1 MSILTSPLAQ
11 NLTVPGSIL
20 PEGAETAADSLGDSG
35 LLNLQ
40 MNEMLAFRV
49 G

>member
-20 PEGAETAADSLGDSG
+20 PESGEIAADSLGDSG
-35 LLNLQ
+35 LLNLK
-40 MNEMLAFRV
+40 MNEMRAFGV